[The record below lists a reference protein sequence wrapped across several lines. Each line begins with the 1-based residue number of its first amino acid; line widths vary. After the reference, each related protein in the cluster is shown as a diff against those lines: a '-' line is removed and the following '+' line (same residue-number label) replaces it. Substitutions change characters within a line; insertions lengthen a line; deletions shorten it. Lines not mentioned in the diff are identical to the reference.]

1 MSYFFHPI
9 ARKEHLHNV
18 TYYESKQNGL
28 GARYLIEFETAM
40 KAVCEAPHRYAV
52 EIQPNIRRIRL
63 DKFPFT
69 ILYRENKKHVEIL
82 AVAHHRLKPGYWV
95 GRL

>member
-52 EIQPNIRRIRL
+52 EI
-63 DKFPFT
+63 
-69 ILYRENKKHVEIL
+69 
-82 AVAHHRLKPGYWV
+82 
-95 GRL
+95 